1 MSLQKRLFPRRGAG
15 ECGCSPGAPG
25 RGGALGWGEAQCWFR
40 CQVCGADGVTCAWV
54 CAHVC
59 ERAARQDRH
68 PSVGGVPAE
77 AGSVLTGLRACLP
90 GAEGGRPGHQ
100 GRGPSPGQGSSA
112 ARPLPVGVGGRVQ
125 GRRGGRALE
134 GGSPGAGLGGR
145 REAEQRGCLG
155 APGVGV
161 QVSAAGALCA
171 PQARPTPVV
180 SEPRRQGCKQ
190 ASGRR
195 ENPAPSAPSPHRRRA
210 SRRNSGRRRGARG
223 SLTEEGESGHRR
235 TPPLPGRVEK
245 KRLEPWGG
253 PVLPHV
259 RGVRRFLSLVAL
271 LWSVSL
277 VTGDRCLP
285 GGPLEQVPGSTL

>member
-1 MSLQKRLFPRRGAG
+1 MS
-15 ECGCSPGAPG
+15 E
-25 RGGALGWGEAQCWFR
+25 
-40 CQVCGADGVTCAWV
+40 
-54 CAHVC
+54 
-59 ERAARQDRH
+59 
-68 PSVGGVPAE
+68 
-77 AGSVLTGLRACLP
+77 
-90 GAEGGRPGHQ
+90 
-100 GRGPSPGQGSSA
+100 
-112 ARPLPVGVGGRVQ
+112 
-125 GRRGGRALE
+125 
-134 GGSPGAGLGGR
+134 
-145 REAEQRGCLG
+145 
-155 APGVGV
+155 
-161 QVSAAGALCA
+161 AGALCA

-235 TPPLPGRVEK
+235 TPPLPGRVGK

-285 GGPLEQVPGSTL
+285 GGPLEQVPGSTLRGEGAVGQVSPAEPRAGGPGAGHFLEGGRCEGSRSPVCCPRAWPATRLPVTRWRCWRPPFSLPLLGEDGEGGAATWRTSATPLAVAGTAAPWVGAVGLCVDSAGLPRLPFQPRGF